1 MKKNGVIVLLTAK
14 AETILERVKDDDS
27 RPLLRGNKNVEFIQN
42 MLDVR
47 GPKYLAAADIIIET
61 DGKTTEEIAEELCD
75 KLLVI

>member
-27 RPLLRGNKNVEFIQN
+27 RPLLCGNKNVEFIQN

-47 GPKYLAAADIIIET
+47 GPKYLSAADIIIET